1 MGSAGFDLAVAFG
14 AFLKW
19 LSVTFGLGIGL
30 S

>member
-1 MGSAGFDLAVAFG
+1 MSAGFDLGVAFD

>member
-1 MGSAGFDLAVAFG
+1 MSAAIDLGLAFG